1 MNLILNTPGK
11 RVSIESSD
19 YTTLSELI
27 CDFCR
32 VLGIQGY
39 NKRDIVK
46 ELQNTIV
53 RLEADEIIS
62 DVGEL

>member
-46 ELQNTIV
+46 ELQDTIV

>member
-11 RVSIESSD
+11 RVNVESSD
-19 YTTLSELI
+19 YITLSELI

-32 VLGIQGY
+32 ILGIQGY
-39 NKRDIVK
+39 SKKDIVK
-46 ELQNTIV
+46 ELQDTIV